1 MKGDVVW
8 RCVAWAVTPV
18 HIGSG
23 EDWVKSDYTIRDGRL
38 CRFDPASVVLR
49 MDPKRR
55 REFERAV
62 DRGDLQGA
70 DRILKD
76 SVGDLDIVETIP
88 LGPKSREELGKAQT
102 DPGRWGEVKPFV
114 RTAGRPFVPGS
125 SIKGAIRTALL
136 SEVVQQKG
144 VAQAKRVLAE
154 AGARAPDRLQQWAF
168 DYDGRHT
175 EQDPFRFLQVSD
187 AVLPEGAT
195 RIDRVVNWSPNGGD
209 SEKIQMHVER
219 LVARCDGQGAP
230 RFSFEIRIDAG
241 RLREARR
248 RDGDRVP
255 RFDGLTADFLGV
267 ALKRYYWKRLDWEL
281 ATFFSHNGHDKKIL
295 AWFDYTWKKHDGTV
309 AHLTHDKLRQVPR
322 CLLLR
327 LGRFGHFES
336 KSVDDIRSGLERLP
350 VGHHRRAHSGSTR
363 NVVQLGDTVSRSTMA
378 PLGWVLV
385 LVRREERCNA

>member
-1 MKGDVVW
+1 MRGDVIW

-38 CRFDPASVVLR
+38 CRFDPASVLLR
-49 MDPKRR
+49 MDPVRR

-70 DRILKD
+70 DRIVKNA
-76 SVGDLDIVETIP
+76 VGELDIIETIP
-88 LGPKSREELGKAQT
+88 LGPTSRDELGKAQT
-102 DPGRWGEVKPFV
+102 DPRRWGEVKPFV
-114 RTAGRPFVPGS
+114 RTNGRPFVPGS

-136 SEVVQQKG
+136 NAAVQEKG
-144 VAQAKRVLAE
+144 VAQAKRILVE
-154 AGARAPDRLQQWAF
+154 AGPRAPDGLQQWAF
-168 DYDGRHT
+168 AYDGRHT

-187 AVLPEGAT
+187 AVLPQGAT
-195 RIDRVVNWSPNGGD
+195 RIDRVVNWSPKGGD

-255 RFDGLTADFLGV
+255 RFDLDPGALTRAVNAFHRGRLTAERDRFFSDTARYLDSLFRV
-267 ALKRYYWKRLDWEL
+267 ALPGGGEVGIDGL
-281 ATFFSHNGHDKKIL
+281 AGREDF
-295 AWFDYTWKKHDGTV
+295 
-309 AHLTHDKLRQVPR
+309 
-322 CLLLR
+322 LLLR
-327 LGRFGHFES
+327 VGRFGQFES
-336 KSVDDIRSGLERLP
+336 KSVDGL
-350 VGHHRRAHSGSTR
+350 RRGWNPQARKWMEEGGTR
-363 NVVQLGDTVSRSTMA
+363 NVVPLRFAARDGGIVERRF

-385 LVRREERCNA
+385 WLREVTHG